1 MKKISKLIVLAL
13 ALVSLATTVDA
24 QKFGYLN
31 SAEILSGMTEVK
43 QADSSMEALRKQLQK
58 KGQQMLQAYQTK
70 LQDLQ
75 KKEQAGELS
84 PKQIEVEAANLKKEE
99 EKIGKFQQDMEKQI
113 VEKQNTLL
121 QPIFDKVNAAIKD
134 VAAENGYNY
143 IFDRSAQAGGS
154 TILYAD
160 ETQDVTALVKGKL
173 GL

>member
-1 MKKISKLIVLAL
+1 MKQITKLFILVLMMA
-13 ALVSLATTVDA
+13 ATAFNADA

-43 QADSSMEALRKQLQK
+43 QADSSMEALQKQLQK
-58 KGQQMLQAYQTK
+58 KGQQMVQGYQTK

-84 PKQIEVEAANLKKEE
+84 PKQIEDEAAKLRTEE
-99 EKIGKFQQDMEKQI
+99 EKISKFQQDMEKQI
-113 VEKQNTLL
+113 VEKRNTLL
-121 QPIFDKVNAAIKD
+121 QPIFDRVNGAIKD
-134 VAAENGYNY
+134 VAKENGYSY
-143 IFDRSAQAGGS
+143 IFDRNAAQGS

-160 ETQDVTALVKGKL
+160 ETQDVTALVKTKL

>member
-1 MKKISKLIVLAL
+1 MKQIAKLLTLVLVLA
-13 ALVSLATTVDA
+13 ATAFTADA

-43 QADSSMEALRKQLQK
+43 QADSSMEALQKQLQK
-58 KGQQMLQAYQTK
+58 KGQQMVQAYQTK
-70 LQDLQ
+70 LQALQ

-84 PKQIEVEAANLKKEE
+84 PKQIEDEAAKLRGEE

-113 VEKQNTLL
+113 MDKRNTLL

-134 VAAENGYNY
+134 VAKENGYNY
-143 IFDRSAQAGGS
+143 IFDRNSAQGS

-160 ETQDVTALVKGKL
+160 ESQDVTALVKSKL
-173 GL
+173 GI